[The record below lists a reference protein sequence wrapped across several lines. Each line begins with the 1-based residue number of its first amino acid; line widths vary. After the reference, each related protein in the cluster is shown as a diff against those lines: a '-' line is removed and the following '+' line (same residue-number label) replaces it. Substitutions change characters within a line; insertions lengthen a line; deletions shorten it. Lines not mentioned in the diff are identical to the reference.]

1 MGRRSVTVTING
13 DPKNRDNGKS
23 FRITEMSSDA
33 AERWAIRLL
42 LIFARA
48 STKMPEGFAATG
60 MAGLQASIPGLLVQG
75 LQSLGGIDYAEA
87 APLLDEMLGCAEF
100 KAPGT
105 DTYFSLRGTG
115 LTQVEEVST
124 LLKLRFEVLQ
134 VHVNFSLADA
144 LSNSN
149 ESSPAPPSN

>member
-1 MGRRSVTVTING
+1 MARRSATVVID
-13 DPKNRDNGKS
+13 DPKSRDNGKS
-23 FRITEMSSDA
+23 FRITEMSADA

-42 LIFARA
+42 LLFARA
-48 STKMPEGFAATG
+48 STKMPENFAASG

-87 APLLDEMLGCAEF
+87 APLLDEMLGCVEF
-100 KAPGT
+100 RGPGT

-115 LTQVEEVST
+115 MSQVEEVST
-124 LLKLRFEVLQ
+124 LLKLRGEVLQ

-149 ESSPAPPSN
+149 ESSPAQASS